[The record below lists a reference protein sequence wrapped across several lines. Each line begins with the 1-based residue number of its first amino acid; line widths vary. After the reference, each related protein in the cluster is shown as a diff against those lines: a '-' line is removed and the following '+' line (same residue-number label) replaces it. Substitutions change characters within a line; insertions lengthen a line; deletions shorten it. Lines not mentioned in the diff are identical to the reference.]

1 MLDFRLNQV
10 SIKETENAGKRCFRV
25 EMPSAFYQ
33 DPTKEALRDRDFMA
47 WKAVDFRDGTIE
59 LDVLSDLASDAPP
72 YARGF
77 IGLAFRIDEHMQFEN
92 IYLRPTNSRV
102 DDQVR
107 RNRTI
112 QYAAYPDFTFPRL
125 REEEPGKY
133 ETYADIPIG
142 EWIHLK
148 FDIHG
153 TTAKLYLNHSIFPAM
168 VVNDLKLGAE
178 HSGGIGLWIESGTI
192 GYFANLTITNK

>member
-1 MLDFRLNQV
+1 MSDFILNHV
-10 SIKETENAGKRCFRV
+10 AVANTERDGRTALRIT
-25 EMPSAFYQ
+25 MPSTSYQ
-33 DPTKEALRDRDFMA
+33 NPAVEALCDRDFMA
-47 WKAVDFRDGTIE
+47 WQSVNFGNGSIE
-59 LDVLSDLASDAPP
+59 VEVLSELAPDAPT

-77 IGLAFRIDEHMQFEN
+77 IGLAFRIDPAMRFEN

-133 ETYADIPIG
+133 ETYVDVEMGA
-142 EWIHLK
+142 WIHLRLEIEGASMA
-148 FDIHG
+148 FFVNRSEQPSLIV
-153 TTAKLYLNHSIFPAM
+153 NH
-168 VVNDLKLGAE
+168 LKLGAE
-178 HSGGIGLWIESGTI
+178 QRGGVGLWIESGTV
-192 GYFANLTITNK
+192 GHFANLKITNR